1 MPDNQIKPI
10 LKLIFS
16 VFFRLLAR
24 LNVEE
29 IENLPEEGGYLLAT
43 NHLSILDAPLAYV
56 SLDRYDLT
64 ALVAKKHQKNPPL
77 RWLINAI
84 GGIWLNR
91 DEADTRA
98 LRSAQAHLKS
108 GGVLGIAPE
117 GTRSPTHSLLPAK
130 TGVAYLADRSQV
142 PVVPMAIIGSERALP
157 KMLTLRRPRITIRF
171 GKPFYLPPLNRKTR
185 DQDLKRNTDEIMSHI
200 ANLLPPGYRGV
211 YANHPRVLE
220 LNAATGKADHH
231 ELSLTS

>member
-1 MPDNQIKPI
+1 MKNNKIKRL
-10 LKLIFS
+10 LKSFFS
-16 VFFRLLAR
+16 VLIRSLSR
-24 LNVEE
+24 LNVDEM
-29 IENLPEEGGYLLAT
+29 ENLPKEGGYLLAT
-43 NHLSILDAPLAYV
+43 NHLSILDAPLMYV
-56 SLDRYDLT
+56 TLNRYDLT
-64 ALVAKKHQKNPPL
+64 ALVAKKHQKNPVL

-91 DEADTRA
+91 EEADTRA
-98 LRSAQAHLKS
+98 LRSAQAHLQA

-142 PVVPMAIIGSERALP
+142 PIVPAAIIGSQRALP
-157 KMLTLRRPRITIRF
+157 KMLTLRRPQITIRF

-200 ANLLPPGYRGV
+200 AHLLPPDYRGV

-220 LNAATGKADHH
+220 LNASTIKANQK
-231 ELSLTS
+231 ESIVTS